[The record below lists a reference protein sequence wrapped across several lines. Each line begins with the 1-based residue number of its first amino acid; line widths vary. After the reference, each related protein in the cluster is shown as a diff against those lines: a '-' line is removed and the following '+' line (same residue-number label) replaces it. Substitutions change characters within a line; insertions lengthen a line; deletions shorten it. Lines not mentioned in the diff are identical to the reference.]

1 MNRHFK
7 SASRLASILIPMLT
21 LVGGLSAQSTS
32 LSGPFGF
39 LLNVSYSNP
48 SDVGGTA
55 ILGLMN
61 FDGSGNVSGSFTLEY
76 GSGGSL
82 PVETIPG
89 TLTGTYSTTSG
100 GAGSMTLALSNGMSL
115 VLDMVID
122 GSGHGLQLAV
132 TSCSGGCDL
141 TGILF
146 NGVGEAQYVGAPPPS
161 NGRRP
166 IVSPRGAYGFQFNN
180 TPFPGVLIGVDS
192 FDSGGNF
199 TMSFTFVGSGG
210 GIQPGTFTGTYAVN
224 SDGTGTITIPP
235 QGNQEAGA
243 TYVFVAIDGGTGILL
258 LQTNRAGNG
267 VSYGTA
273 RLQ

>member
-1 MNRHFK
+1 M
-7 SASRLASILIPMLT
+7 
-21 LVGGLSAQSTS
+21 
-32 LSGPFGF
+32 
-39 LLNVSYSNP
+39 
-48 SDVGGTA
+48 A

-61 FDGSGNVSGSFTLEY
+61 FDGSGNVSGTFTLEY

-82 PVETIPG
+82 PVQTIPG
-89 TLTGTYSTTSG
+89 TLTGTYSITSG
-100 GAGSMTLALSNGMSL
+100 GAGSMTLVLSNGMGL

-122 GSGHGLQLAV
+122 NSGHGLQLVV

-146 NGVGEAQYVGAPPPS
+146 NGVGEAQYVGAPP
-161 NGRRP
+161 GRRP
-166 IVSPRGAYGFQFNN
+166 IVSPRGAYGYQSNN
-180 TPFPGVLIGVDS
+180 TPFPGSSIGVDS
-192 FDSGGNF
+192 FDSAGNF

-210 GIQPGTFTGTYAVN
+210 NQSTGTFTGTYAVD

-235 QGNQEAGA
+235 QGTQEAGA
-243 TYVFVAIDGGTGILL
+243 TYVFVAIDGGTGILF